1 MKCNL
6 CGYDSLIQLGDIG
19 LKPNSVTSE
28 PDLCSLAAKIYYC
41 QNCHHLQKAHTE
53 KELSFINSLYQNYE
67 TYKVSSGK
75 EQLVFPKDSPPRPR
89 SYHAIEQCISSLP
102 KSGNLLDIGTGNGA
116 ILRSASQLLQQW
128 QLFAFDLGEKSKEEI
143 LAISGV
149 VEFYAESLENVPKG
163 KFNLI
168 VLWHSLEHIPE
179 PAQFLTKL
187 KNYLTEEGFLLIQVP
202 DIHRTPFD
210 FAVIDHWSHFTNS
223 ALIKLCQET
232 GYQIELDGY
241 DWVHNCLTLLLKR
254 DDGSIPKQSLP
265 DSSFTPDGYF
275 YWLKQTVEEFERATQ
290 NRKYAI
296 FGTGISGI
304 WVSSQLSN
312 PPSCFI
318 DEDSQRVGNNI
329 GNIPIVKPQEIPPGM
344 DIVMPFTPA
353 TGKNISKK
361 MQQEYSTSQSSNFIL
376 SQPYLK
382 GDSH

>member
-19 LKPNSVTSE
+19 LKPASVTSE
-28 PDLCSLAAKIYYC
+28 PDLCALTANIYYC
-41 QNCHHLQKAHTE
+41 QKCHHLQKAHTQT
-53 KELSFINSLYQNYE
+53 ELSFINSLYRNYE

-75 EQLVFPKDSPPRPR
+75 EQLVFPKDRPPRPR
-89 SYHAIEQCISSLP
+89 SYHAIEQCLSLLP

-116 ILRSASQLLQQW
+116 ILRSASQLLEKW
-128 QLFAFDLGEKSKEEI
+128 QLFAFDLGDKSKPEI
-143 LAISGV
+143 LAIPGV
-149 VEFYAESLENVPKG
+149 VDFYTESLDNVPQQN
-163 KFNLI
+163 FNLI

-179 PAQFLTKL
+179 PAKFLTEL
-187 KNYLTEEGFLLIQVP
+187 RSYLTEEGFLLIQVP

-210 FAVIDHWSHFTNS
+210 FAVIDHWSHFTNF
-223 ALIKLCQET
+223 ALVKLCQET

-254 DDGSIPKQSLP
+254 DDRAIPKQSLP

-275 YWLKQTVEEFERATQ
+275 HWLKQTVEEFERTTQ

-312 PPSCFI
+312 LPSFFI
-318 DEDSQRVGNNI
+318 DEDSQRVGKNL
-329 GNIPIVKPQEIPPGM
+329 GNIPIVKPQDMPSGI
-344 DIVMPFTPA
+344 DIVMPFTHA
-353 TGKNISKK
+353 TGKNISQK
-361 MQQEYSTSQSSNFIL
+361 MQKEYSSCHSSNFIL
-376 SQPYLK
+376 SQPYFDGESL
-382 GDSH
+382 

>member
-116 ILRSASQLLQQW
+116 ILRSASQLLPEW
-128 QLFAFDLGEKSKEEI
+128 ELFAFDLGDKSKAEI
-143 LAISGV
+143 LAIPGV

-179 PAQFLTKL
+179 PAQFLIKL
-187 KNYLTEEGFLLIQVP
+187 KSYLAEEGFLLIQVP

-223 ALIKLCQET
+223 TLIKICWET

-254 DDGSIPKQSLP
+254 DRAFLKEPLP
-265 DSSFTPDGYF
+265 DSGFAPEGYF
-275 YWLKQTVEEFERATQ
+275 HWLKRTVEEFELATRDR
-290 NRKYAI
+290 NYAI

-304 WVSSQLSN
+304 WISSQMSN
-312 PPSCFI
+312 PPSFFI

-329 GNIPIVKPQEIPPGM
+329 GNIPIVKPENIPSGI
-344 DIVMPFTPA
+344 DILMPFTYA
-353 TGKNISKK
+353 TGKNISLKIQK
-361 MQQEYSTSQSSNFIL
+361 EYSTCHSSNFIL

-382 GDSH
+382 GEIH